1 MKNEYNVI
9 NIFTASDKKQIKEK
23 INNIINTLCT
33 EDIEKMMNIDYNV
46 GVAYLGGTSDF
57 NEREVSEEC

>member
-57 NEREVSEEC
+57 KTKEVSEEC